1 MDLGGRYK
9 HVAEYFSVPVIIIQ
23 IQYVLLSCQMIQ
35 ACTTK
40 INGVETQKK
49 IQLAS
54 MGTMTLGHVVHPIL
68 IS

>member
-40 INGVETQKK
+40 IKGVETQK
-49 IQLAS
+49 IL
-54 MGTMTLGHVVHPIL
+54 GTTKPEIGNRKKAKQ
-68 IS
+68 

>member
-40 INGVETQKK
+40 INGVETQK

-54 MGTMTLGHVVHPIL
+54 MGTMTLGQVVHPIL